1 MEETE
6 FLPKKT
12 NKQQNK
18 KKQKKTNETGSES
31 HLKNTDSFKKVWKK
45 TCLAVCERLCYYK
58 SSDFHAC
65 FDFLRWH
72 ALKLLVN
79 DYA

>member
-1 MEETE
+1 MS
-6 FLPKKT
+6 
-12 NKQQNK
+12 
-18 KKQKKTNETGSES
+18 ETGSES

-65 FDFLRWH
+65 FDFLH
-72 ALKLLVN
+72 
-79 DYA
+79 